1 MKTLVHIVG
10 ARPNFIKAA
19 PLINKLDKEPINNII
34 VHTGQHFDYNMSK
47 TFFEELNIPK
57 PNYHLG
63 AGGGSHT
70 TQTVN
75 IMLGCERV
83 FNELKPDGVIVY
95 GDINSCMGAS
105 IVASKMHLEGMDKI
119 TIIHVE
125 SGLRS
130 GDKEMPEELNRIITD
145 SLADILFV
153 TSEDAITNLTGK
165 NFFLVGNTMI
175 DSLINMNSKIN
186 KSNIKNE
193 LSLQNDYAL
202 ITMHRP
208 SNVDSKE
215 SLQKLMD
222 EIVKLSKRIQCI
234 MPLHPRTKQKLSNFG
249 IWKYYKTQPNLKIIE
264 PVGYLDFMNLQKNAK
279 VIVTDSG
286 GVQEESSYFNVPC
299 LTVRENTERPI
310 TITHGTNKLIGTS
323 YTNIVSEYEK
333 IDKTVQYS
341 NIKFWDGK
349 AANRIVNILKKE
361 IVW

>member
-1 MKTLVHIVG
+1 MKTLIHIVG

-47 TFFEELNIPK
+47 TFFEELNIPE

-83 FNELKPDGVIVY
+83 FNELKP
-95 GDINSCMGAS
+95 
-105 IVASKMHLEGMDKI
+105 
-119 TIIHVE
+119 
-125 SGLRS
+125 
-130 GDKEMPEELNRIITD
+130 IITD

-153 TSEDAITNLTGK
+153 TSEDAVANLIGK
-165 NFFLVGNTMI
+165 KFFLVGNTMI

-222 EIVKLSKRIQCI
+222 EIVKLSKKIQCV

-249 IWKYYKTQPNLKIIE
+249 IWKCYNTQPNLKIME

-310 TITHGTNKLIGTS
+310 TITNGTNKLIGTS

-333 IDKTVQYS
+333 INKTVQHS
-341 NIKFWDGK
+341 NIKFWDGN